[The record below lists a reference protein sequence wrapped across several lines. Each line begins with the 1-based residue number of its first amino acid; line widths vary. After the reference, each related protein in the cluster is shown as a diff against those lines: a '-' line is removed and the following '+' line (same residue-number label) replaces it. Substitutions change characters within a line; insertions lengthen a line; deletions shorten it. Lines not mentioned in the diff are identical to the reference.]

1 MKILFADDQREIRE
15 LTTLQL
21 ERNGH
26 QVTCVSEGRSALDAF
41 ETRRFD
47 IVLLDEQ
54 MPGLTGVQVAHRI
67 RELDTQRNAKTL
79 LVAIT
84 GNNTDDDCR
93 RLIAAGFDAVIGKP
107 FRLEAL
113 TALVA
118 SEPQAARTNL
128 DTPAAPL
135 SAPITP
141 LERIGGD
148 EKLLRKLIRT
158 FLLDSPKRMAT
169 LKRALANKN
178 VETLV
183 ATSHALKGS
192 IGIFSAEAASNAARD
207 LQQSAKDENF
217 AASARHFATL
227 KEEIAK
233 LQENLRRYAK
243 QPKVKP
249 RAKGKSR

>member
-1 MKILFADDQREIRE
+1 LKILFADDQLEIRE

-21 ERNGH
+21 ERHGH
-26 QVTCVSEGRSALDAF
+26 RVTSASDGPAALEAF
-41 ETRRFD
+41 EAHGFD
-47 IVLLDEQ
+47 VVLLDEQ
-54 MPGLTGVQVAHRI
+54 MPGLTGVGVARRI
-67 RELDTQRNAKTL
+67 RELDASRNSKTL

-93 RLIAAGFDAVIGKP
+93 RLLAAGFDAVIGKP

-118 SEPQAARTNL
+118 GEHATLHSSAGITATAAST
-128 DTPAAPL
+128 
-135 SAPITP
+135 PITP
-141 LERIGGD
+141 LERVGGD

-169 LKRALANKN
+169 LKKALASKDT
-178 VETLV
+178 ETLV
-183 ATSHALKGS
+183 SISHALKGS
-192 IGIFSAEAASNAARD
+192 ISIFSAEAASHAARD
-207 LQQSAKDENF
+207 LQQSAKEGNF
-217 AASARHFATL
+217 AAAARHFNTL

-249 RAKGKSR
+249 RTKGR

>member
-1 MKILFADDQREIRE
+1 LKILFADDQREIRE

-21 ERNGH
+21 ERHGH
-26 QVTCVSEGRSALDAF
+26 RVTCVCDGPAALEAF
-41 ETRRFD
+41 EAPGFD

-54 MPGLTGVQVAHRI
+54 MPGLTGVAVARRI
-67 RELDTQRNAKTL
+67 RELDASRNQKTL

-93 RLIAAGFDAVIGKP
+93 RLLAAGFDAVIGKP

-113 TALVA
+113 TALVGDHTAQHSGANENTA
-118 SEPQAARTNL
+118 SATS
-128 DTPAAPL
+128 T
-135 SAPITP
+135 PITT
-141 LERIGGD
+141 LERVGGD

-158 FLLDSPKRMAT
+158 FLLDSPKRMVA
-169 LKRALANKN
+169 LKKALASKN

-183 ATSHALKGS
+183 STSHALKGS
-192 IGIFSAEAASNAARD
+192 ISIFSAEAASNAARD
-207 LQQSAKDENF
+207 LQQSAKEGNF
-217 AASARHFATL
+217 TAAARHFATL

-249 RAKGKSR
+249 RTKGK